1 MSKQAQHVIV
11 IGGSSGIGLSTA
23 RRLAGQGFRVTI
35 ASRSQEKLE
44 AAAHAIGGDVHT
56 RRFDAAGGPEKAA
69 AFFAGIG
76 PFEHLVLAMSGGK
89 GLGPFAK
96 LDLDDVRAGFDEK
109 TWPHFTCAQAA
120 LSYLGDRG
128 SITFVSAVS
137 AQMPVPGIAGIAM
150 VNGALLTAVPILAV
164 ELKPIRVNAVTPGV
178 IDTPWWSFL
187 PDDQRQAVFAE
198 YAGKTPVGRIGK
210 PDDVARAIELLVTN
224 GFITGEIIAVDG
236 GLRLAAGSS

>member
-1 MSKQAQHVIV
+1 MSKDTQHTVV
-11 IGGSSGIGLSTA
+11 IGGSSGIGLATA

-35 ASRSQEKLE
+35 ASRSQEKLD
-44 AAAHAIGGDVHT
+44 AAAREIGGGVHT
-56 RRFDAAGGPEKAA
+56 KRFDATGGAEKAA
-69 AFFAGIG
+69 SFFAGIG
-76 PFEHLVLAMSGGK
+76 PFDHLVLAMSGGK
-89 GLGPFAK
+89 GLGPFAT

-109 TWPHFTCAQAA
+109 TWPHLVSAQAA
-120 LSYLGDRG
+120 LPYLGDSG

-150 VNGALLTAVPILAV
+150 VNGSLLTAVPILAV

-187 PDDQRQAVFAE
+187 PDGERQAVFAE

-210 PDDVARAIELLVTN
+210 PDDVARAVELLVTN
-224 GFITGEIIAVDG
+224 GFITGETIAVDG
-236 GLRLAAGSS
+236 GLRLAAG